1 MSKKQS
7 LKLNKIQVVILVGG
21 YGKRLKH
28 LTKKTPKPIIQIQKK
43 PFLFYLLK
51 YLINQGLSNF
61 LFLAGYKG
69 KQLENYLNE
78 NFKIKGI
85 KINIYT
91 ERKPMGTGY
100 ALKKAFNKLEKNF
113 LLLNGD
119 TFTNLKFK
127 NFLKNVDSNKIINIS
142 VTKKKS
148 NTSGNFFIKKN
159 KTIFIEK
166 PKKTSGLINC
176 GIYFVN
182 KKITKIINKK
192 ENSLEKNIIPKLVKN
207 NNAKLLKSNIELFDI
222 GTFIGIKNYEKYL
235 YFHKYLLKS

>member
-148 NTSGNFFIKKN
+148 NT
-159 KTIFIEK
+159 IFIEK

>member
-78 NFKIKGI
+78 NIKIKGI

-91 ERKPMGTGY
+91 E
-100 ALKKAFNKLEKNF
+100 
-113 LLLNGD
+113 
-119 TFTNLKFK
+119 
-127 NFLKNVDSNKIINIS
+127 
-142 VTKKKS
+142 
-148 NTSGNFFIKKN
+148 
-159 KTIFIEK
+159 KT
-166 PKKTSGLINC
+166 
-176 GIYFVN
+176 
-182 KKITKIINKK
+182 
-192 ENSLEKNIIPKLVKN
+192 
-207 NNAKLLKSNIELFDI
+207 
-222 GTFIGIKNYEKYL
+222 
-235 YFHKYLLKS
+235 